1 VFGVEPKKPPKQ
13 RVAEYTTMLCKEV
26 EGVLEQEGFVPVPEA
41 ARAHL
46 AGCSSC
52 QSFIADL
59 TAIVATAHLLPAEV
73 EPPRRVWI
81 SLRVQL
87 EEEGIIRSGARNA
100 WWMSLYE
107 LFRPRVLAT
116 AAVGLLIVA
125 AAALQLQRPATQPT
139 EARNTSDALYLN
151 TSLTLNNDEA
161 HLPAIQLVGNS
172 GVDVSLR
179 ENLDIVDKFIVDCEL
194 RIKEQPQDDLT
205 REYLTGAYQ
214 QKAELISVMM
224 ERGGSGY

>member
-1 VFGVEPKKPPKQ
+1 MQ
-13 RVAEYTTMLCKEV
+13 CKEV
-26 EGVLEQEGFVPVPEA
+26 EVVLEQEGFVPVPEA

-52 QSFIADL
+52 QNFIADL

-73 EPPRRVWI
+73 EPPRRVWTA
-81 SLRVQL
+81 LRVQL
-87 EEEGIIRSGARNA
+87 EEEGIIRGAA
-100 WWMSLYE
+100 QDSWWASFSE

-125 AAALQLQRPATQPT
+125 AGALQLQRPATQPS
-139 EARNTSDALYLN
+139 EARNAYDDLFQD

-161 HLPAIQLVGNS
+161 HLPAMQLAGNS

-179 ENLDIVDKFIVDCEL
+179 QNLDIVDKFIVDCEQ
-194 RIKEQPQDDLT
+194 RVKEQPQDDLA

-224 ERGGSGY
+224 ERGGNGY